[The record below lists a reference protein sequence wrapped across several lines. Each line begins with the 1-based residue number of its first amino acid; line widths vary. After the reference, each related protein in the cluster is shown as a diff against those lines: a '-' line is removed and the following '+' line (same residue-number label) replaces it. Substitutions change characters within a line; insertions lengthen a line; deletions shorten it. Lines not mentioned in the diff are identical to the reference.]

1 MNLNNEIKKQE
12 LLVEEIIS
20 GIDNILS
27 EVTIPVIKN
36 KIEDIFDKSGG
47 DSAFDKVFNILDGE
61 IKKTNDEIEDGKK
74 DSSSNPDWLV
84 KLEVLITKIS
94 QLEKLAKNIELKKEA
109 QLPFKKIVIKF
120 NNKVSLDIK
129 KMKSPEFQRNLLNTM
144 YFTVVGYNKK
154 DKYLLLK
161 TKNLKDTM
169 FIKLEFN
176 KMETFIQQNGTIR
189 LLYSKYKNPNIDVI
203 DGEKEDI
210 SFKIIELS

>member
-20 GIDNILS
+20 GIDNLLS

-47 DSAFDKVFNILDGE
+47 DSAFDKVFNILDKE
-61 IKKTNDEIEDGKK
+61 IKKTTDEIEDGKK

-94 QLEKLAKNIELKKEA
+94 QIEKLAKSIELKKES

-189 LLYSKYKNPNIDVI
+189 LLYSKYKNPNIDVVE
-203 DGEKEDI
+203 GEKEDA

>member
-47 DSAFDKVFNILDGE
+47 DSAFDKVFNVLDKE
-61 IKKTNDEIEDGKK
+61 IKKTTDEIEDGKK

>member
-1 MNLNNEIKKQE
+1 
-12 LLVEEIIS
+12 
-20 GIDNILS
+20 
-27 EVTIPVIKN
+27 
-36 KIEDIFDKSGG
+36 
-47 DSAFDKVFNILDGE
+47 
-61 IKKTNDEIEDGKK
+61 
-74 DSSSNPDWLV
+74 
-84 KLEVLITKIS
+84 
-94 QLEKLAKNIELKKEA
+94 
-109 QLPFKKIVIKF
+109 
-120 NNKVSLDIK
+120 
-129 KMKSPEFQRNLLNTM
+129 MKSPEFQRNLLNTM